1 MNKISNM
8 VFYHDFIHSLNKQT
22 NNDMLGNIKEY
33 VCGDSLLRSE
43 DFNCFEKNV
52 GELRTRIAEYNI
64 ENCKVE
70 TYVGE
75 QGNICFFT
83 KLLVEG
89 VTYLAIPL
97 NLGEGAHMFA
107 CPDRLDMGTES
118 NIVLVEACNM
128 RAHLDKLLEEC
139 EDKDSVTMIH
149 DIIRRIPE
157 DTGVKMI
164 APTEYENRLKAT
176 FGDDFAGLPEDSYK
190 GGFGMY
196 LSVKDTPASA
206 DLDDETRNTAP
217 GTSVD
222 GLFYDMLTP
231 EIFGSDVFSDSNGC
245 QLLCCNNENYREF
258 MIFEDDELRNT
269 DTIEEYFLVNPTS
282 ILRDIDVL
290 LMEANVAREVR
301 KNTTDIANPEK
312 VARGVE
318 KALDTDVGARRAAAV
333 PKEFYKKVKELNI
346 GLRGFVANWR
356 RAHDDQL
363 REKLYNDE
371 FIPLIDDVFELLISG
386 ATGYGVVAVGLVGP
400 LAGIVIGIGVFIFAN
415 WRQKVDRK
423 RILELLDDKIKLLEE
438 EIDDAKLD
446 SDLVTKRQL
455 IQIKTQL
462 ERKRAKI
469 TVGNSLGSR

>member
-1 MNKISNM
+1 MNSIKNM
-8 VFYHDFIHSLNKQT
+8 VLYHDFIHSLNKQS
-22 NNDMLGNIKEY
+22 NDDMLGNIKEY
-33 VCGDSLLRSE
+33 VCGDTLLKAA
-43 DFNCFEKNV
+43 DFNCFETNV
-52 GELRTRIAEYNI
+52 GELRTRIAEYNLD
-64 ENCKVE
+64 NCKVE
-70 TYVGE
+70 TYIGE

-97 NLGEGAHMFA
+97 NLGEGVHMFA

-139 EDKDSVTMIH
+139 EDKESIAMVQ
-149 DIIRRIPE
+149 DIIKRIPE

-164 APTEYENRLKAT
+164 APTEYEARLKAT
-176 FGDDFAGLPEDSYK
+176 FGDGYGGLPEDSYK
-190 GGFGMY
+190 SGFGMY
-196 LSVKDTPASA
+196 LGGENKDDIT
-206 DLDDETRNTAP
+206 
-217 GTSVD
+217 

-231 EIFGSDVFSDSNGC
+231 SLFGKNVFADSDGC
-245 QLLCCNNENYREF
+245 QLVCCNNENYREF
-258 MIFEDDELRNT
+258 TIFEDTELRNT

-282 ILRDIDVL
+282 ILRDIDIL
-290 LMEANVAREVR
+290 LTEANIAREVR
-301 KNTTDIANPEK
+301 KHTTDAANPEK
-312 VARGVE
+312 VGRGVAR
-318 KALDTDVGARRAAAV
+318 ALDADVGARKAAAV
-333 PKEFYKKVKELNI
+333 PATFYKKVKELNI

-356 RAHDDQL
+356 RTHDDAL

-386 ATGYGVVAVGLVGP
+386 AVGYGVVAVGLVGP
-400 LAGIVIGIGVFIFAN
+400 LAGIAIGIGVFIFAN
-415 WRQKVDRK
+415 WRQKVDRN

-469 TVGNSLGSR
+469 TVGHSLSAR